1 MTRMRDEALET
12 PQAVARFLDRNGP
25 ALADLGA
32 RLRAAPPAC
41 LFTNARGSSDHAATF
56 FKYLAEIVLGVPV
69 ASVGASVVSVY
80 GARLRVAGG
89 LCLTIS
95 QSGQSPDIIALQAA
109 ARAGGARAVALV
121 NDATS
126 PAAQQA
132 DLCLPLMAGPELSVA
147 ATKSQIVSMVGGAAL
162 VAHWADDAALLAAV
176 ARLPDTLA
184 AAAALDWQA
193 LPRDLADAGSLYV
206 LGRGP
211 GLAVAAETA
220 LKLKE
225 TCGIHAEPHSLA
237 EVMHGPLEILG
248 QGFAVLALTPPDAA
262 LPAAQAALDRLRG
275 TGARVVVAGPGG
287 LPCADTGHPLLD
299 PVAMMLSAYLAIE
312 ALARLR
318 GRDPDRPRQLA
329 KVTRTV

>member
-12 PQAVARFLDRNGP
+12 PQAVARFLDHNGA
-25 ALADLGA
+25 ALADLGR
-32 RLRAAPPAC
+32 RLRAAPPAPV
-41 LFTNARGSSDHAATF
+41 LTNARGSSDHAATY
-56 FKYLAEIVLGVPV
+56 FKYLAEILLGVPV

-95 QSGQSPDIIALQAA
+95 QSGQSPDILALQAA
-109 ARAGGARAVALV
+109 ARAGGAQAVALV
-121 NDATS
+121 NAPDA

-147 ATKSQIVSMVGGAAL
+147 ATKSQIASMVAGAAV
-162 VAHWADDAALLAAV
+162 VAHWSEDAALLAAI

-184 AAAALDWQA
+184 TAAAQDWTA
-193 LPRDLADAGSLYV
+193 LPRHLEQAASLYV

-211 GLAVAAETA
+211 SLAVAAETA

-237 EVMHGPLEILG
+237 EVMHGPLEIVRA
-248 QGFAVLALTPPDAA
+248 GFAVLAFAPPDAA
-262 LPAAQAALDRLRG
+262 AQASGQAIARLRG
-275 TGARVVVAGPGG
+275 AGAQVVVAGADG
-287 LPCADTGHPLLD
+287 LPFAATGHPLLD
-299 PVAMMLSAYLAIE
+299 PVSMMLSAYLAIE

-318 GRDPDRPRQLA
+318 GRDPDRPQLLA